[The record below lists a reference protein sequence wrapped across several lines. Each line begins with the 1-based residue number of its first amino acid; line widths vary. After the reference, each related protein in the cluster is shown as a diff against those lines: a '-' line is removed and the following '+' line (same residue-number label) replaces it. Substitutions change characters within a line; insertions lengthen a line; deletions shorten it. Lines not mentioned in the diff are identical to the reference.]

1 MAGWWFS
8 LGTSVSSTKKTN
20 HQDIICIKVRNLDK
34 IYCSHLINTIYNVLI
49 IVIYHYNMLGQDLF
63 WSISTLADPNAN
75 PNFNLTLTLL
85 FSYPHG
91 YEMKGYV
98 KCVNYYY

>member
-1 MAGWWFS
+1 M
-8 LGTSVSSTKKTN
+8 
-20 HQDIICIKVRNLDK
+20 HIISWRLVFLD
-34 IYCSHLINTIYNVLI
+34 LINTIYNVLI

-85 FSYPHG
+85 FSYHLISF
-91 YEMKGYV
+91 ELAKMQR
-98 KCVNYYY
+98 